1 MMVGSTRSRAYSNT
15 IIQKRKYTK
24 RKNTQANELNN
35 AEANANELSNVNN
48 SLHLELQESI
58 QNENFLGKPKAL
70 KI

>member
-1 MMVGSTRSRAYSNT
+1 LGAGHRLFNNVEAFESSNT
-15 IIQKRKYTK
+15 QV
-24 RKNTQANELNN
+24 
-35 AEANANELSNVNN
+35 NELSNVNN